1 MQGQNVEVKIY
12 RAEQLADDAAGGAQR
27 GPYTVLFEIG
37 KRARLHNRPATL
49 EMRAQGLSTDRLF
62 DAFYQPATDGVLAMD
77 LLIPQEGPHA
87 HVRFLV
93 TGVIGPS
100 MTAWASPMAH
110 LKLQLERYDQGKVID
125 LQ

>member
-12 RAEQLADDAAGGAQR
+12 RAAQLADDVAGGAQK
-27 GPYTVLFEIG
+27 GPYTVLFENG
-37 KRARLHNRPATL
+37 KRARLHNRPATV

-62 DAFYQPATDGVLAMD
+62 DAFYQPATDAVLALD
-77 LLIPQEGPHA
+77 ILIPQAGPHA

-100 MTAWASPMAH
+100 ITNWESPKAH
-110 LKLQLERYDQGKVID
+110 LKLQLERYDQGKVLD

>member
-12 RAEQLADDAAGGAQR
+12 RAEQLEDDAAGGAQK

-62 DAFYQPATDGVLAMD
+62 DAFYQPATDKVLSMD
-77 LLIPQEGPHA
+77 ILIPQDGPHA

-100 MTAWASPMAH
+100 LVPWAGPRAH
-110 LKLQLERYDQGKVID
+110 IKLQLERYDDGKVLD

>member
-27 GPYTVLFEIG
+27 GPYIVLFENG

-62 DAFYQPATDGVLAMD
+62 DAFYQPATDGILAMD
-77 LLIPQEGPHA
+77 LLIPQDGPHA
-87 HVRFLV
+87 HVRFLI

-100 MTAWASPMAH
+100 LVPWSGPRAH
-110 LKLQLERYDQGKVID
+110 LKLQLERYDQGKVVD